1 MFDIYKDKTGAIEE
15 EFIARDFLFDIKAN
29 KTVLK
34 DGSPVLVTGIL
45 AIKGWIYKT
54 LMTKRGF
61 YTAYSFNHGQDYDEL
76 IASPLSYAA
85 LKAEARRYTQEA
97 VLVHKCITGVE
108 NFEFEIFEDSMKIS
122 FIAITTYGVIEM
134 EVGI

>member
-1 MFDIYKDKTGAIEE
+1 MFDLYKENTGAIEE

-34 DGSPVLVTGIL
+34 DGSPILVTGIE
-45 AIKGWIYKT
+45 AIKSWIYKT

-76 IASPLSYAA
+76 IGSPLSYEA
-85 LKAEARRYTQEA
+85 LKEEARRYTKEA
-97 VLVHKCITGVE
+97 VLVHKSILDVQDFKF
-108 NFEFEIFEDSMKIS
+108 NIFEDSMKIS
-122 FIAITTYGVIEM
+122 FTALTTYGAIEM